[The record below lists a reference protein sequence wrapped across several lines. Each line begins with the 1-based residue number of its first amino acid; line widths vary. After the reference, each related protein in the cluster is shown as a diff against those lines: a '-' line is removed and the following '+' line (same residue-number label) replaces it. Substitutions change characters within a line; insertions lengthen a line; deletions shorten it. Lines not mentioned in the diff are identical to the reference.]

1 MKRGQAT
8 LPNLRDF
15 QGSAFFNDERPSSWR
30 ETRKQHNLRV
40 RKGGLPPLVFT
51 AENYSLTKM
60 NELKHQTRRLTRL
73 CKCLFVAI
81 TVAMFLSAPKLAVT
95 QTINIDRVVS
105 ELEPEIQRTLLAGNI
120 PSASIA
126 LIAGDRVIWTNAYG
140 YSNLWARTPATPN
153 TVYLIGSTFKAMST
167 IALIQQM
174 EQGKFKLDDRVN
186 DYLTDFKIQG
196 EDPQHPITFRHL
208 LTHTSGLPADFGPFP
223 VWGDTVPPSLEDY
236 LRKSLKVT
244 KPPLTSVT
252 YSNMAYTLVAYLV
265 QKFSGVPY
273 KQYIQEHIFTPLEMT
288 STAFEPRPDMEER
301 LAIPYVAD
309 EKTGSQVGTV
319 RLKASVW
326 PAGLVYGTVLNQA
339 NWLIANLN
347 GGVFK
352 DKRLISQSTLDQMF
366 TRQYDQFKGTIE
378 NLWGKET
385 VRFGLT
391 WWTQVRDGDRYIAHS
406 GSVPGYTAFLLGNR
420 DRKLGFAI
428 MTNGNRAHLH
438 LFKLADK
445 AIDLM
450 KKYSSTE
457 KTAKPRP

>member
-1 MKRGQAT
+1 MIVRPMKSILHYGRRT
-8 LPNLRDF
+8 SLL
-15 QGSAFFNDERPSSWR
+15 
-30 ETRKQHNLRV
+30 L
-40 RKGGLPPLVFT
+40 
-51 AENYSLTKM
+51 SLTA
-60 NELKHQTRRLTRL
+60 L
-73 CKCLFVAI
+73 LFFAPRIAVA
-81 TVAMFLSAPKLAVT
+81 
-95 QTINIDRVVS
+95 QTINIDRVVA

-126 LIAGDRVIWTNAYG
+126 LIAGDKVIWTNAYG
-140 YSNLWARTPATPN
+140 YSNLWARTPAAPN

-167 IALIQQM
+167 IALLQQM

-186 DYLTDFKIQG
+186 DYLKDFKIQG
-196 EDPQHPITFRHL
+196 EDPQHPVTFRHL
-208 LTHTSGLPADFGPFP
+208 LTHTSGLPADFGGFP
-223 VWGDTVPPSLEDY
+223 VWGDTVPPSLDDY

-244 KPPLTSVT
+244 KGPLTSVT
-252 YSNMAYTLVAYLV
+252 YSNMAFTLVAYLV

-301 LAIPYVAD
+301 LSIPYVVD

-326 PAGLVYGTVLNQA
+326 PAGIVYGTVLNQA

-347 GGVFK
+347 GGMYK
-352 DKRLISQSTLDQMF
+352 DKRIISEATLNQMF

-378 NLWGKET
+378 NIWGNET
-385 VRFGLT
+385 AGFGLT

-428 MTNGNRAHLH
+428 LTNGNRGHLH

-450 KKYSSTE
+450 KKYSSTQ
-457 KTAKPRP
+457 KATSRVAP

>member
-1 MKRGQAT
+1 
-8 LPNLRDF
+8 
-15 QGSAFFNDERPSSWR
+15 
-30 ETRKQHNLRV
+30 
-40 RKGGLPPLVFT
+40 
-51 AENYSLTKM
+51 M
-60 NELKHQTRRLTRL
+60 NRLKHALKLNQ
-73 CKCLFVAI
+73 CQYLFVGFILAAI
-81 TVAMFLSAPKLAVT
+81 VLLASSSAHAQTV
-95 QTINIDRVVS
+95 NIDRVVA
-105 ELEPEIQRTLLAGNI
+105 ELEPEIQRMLLAGNI
-120 PSASIA
+120 PSCSIA

-153 TVYLIGSTFKAMST
+153 TIYLIGSTFKAMST
-167 IALIQQM
+167 IALLQQM
-174 EQGKFKLDDRVN
+174 EQGRFKLDDRVN

-196 EDPQHPITFRHL
+196 EDPQHPVTFRHL
-208 LTHTSGLPADFGPFP
+208 LTHTSGLPADFGSFP
-223 VWGDTVPPSLEDY
+223 VWGDTVPPSLEEY

-301 LAIPYVAD
+301 LAIPYVVD

-347 GGVFK
+347 GGGFK
-352 DKRLISQSTLDQMF
+352 DKRLISQSTLDQKF
-366 TRQYDQFKGTIE
+366 TRQYDQFQGTIE
-378 NLWGKET
+378 NLWGNET
-385 VRFGLT
+385 AGFGLT
-391 WWTQVRDGDRYIAHS
+391 WWTQGRDRDRYIPHS
-406 GSVPGYTAFLLGNR
+406 CSVPGYTAFLLGNR

-428 MTNGNRAHLH
+428 LTNGNRAHPH
-438 LFKLADK
+438 LFKLADR

-450 KKYSSTE
+450 KKYSSAD
-457 KTAKPRP
+457 KAANP

>member
-1 MKRGQAT
+1 MRHSCRHIFSGAIVAVMILALAT
-8 LPNLRDF
+8 LAS
-15 QGSAFFNDERPSSWR
+15 G
-30 ETRKQHNLRV
+30 
-40 RKGGLPPLVFT
+40 
-51 AENYSLTKM
+51 
-60 NELKHQTRRLTRL
+60 
-73 CKCLFVAI
+73 
-81 TVAMFLSAPKLAVT
+81 
-95 QTINIDRVVS
+95 QTINVDRVVA
-105 ELEPEIQRTLLAGNI
+105 ELEPEIQRALLAGNI

-126 LIAGDRVIWTNAYG
+126 LISGDRVIWTNAYG

-167 IALIQQM
+167 FALFQQM
-174 EQGKFKLDDRVN
+174 EQGKFKLDDPVN
-186 DYLTDFKIQG
+186 KYLGDLKIQG

-208 LTHTSGLPADFGPFP
+208 LTHTSGLPADYGPFP

-244 KPPLTSVT
+244 RPPLNRVE

-301 LAIPYVAD
+301 LSIPYTVD
-309 EKTGSQVGTV
+309 EKTGGQVGAQRT
-319 RLKASVW
+319 KASVW

-352 DKRLISQSTLDQMF
+352 EKRLITEPNLEQMF
-366 TRQYDQFKGTIE
+366 TRQYDQFKGGIE
-378 NLWGKET
+378 GIWGNET
-385 VRFGLT
+385 AGFGLT
-391 WWTQVRDGDRYIAHS
+391 WWTEVRDGDRYFAHS

-428 MTNGNRAHLH
+428 LTNGNRAHPH

-445 AIDLM
+445 AMDIM
-450 KKYSSTE
+450 KKYTSATA
-457 KTAKPRP
+457 AKPAGL

>member
-1 MKRGQAT
+1 
-8 LPNLRDF
+8 
-15 QGSAFFNDERPSSWR
+15 
-30 ETRKQHNLRV
+30 
-40 RKGGLPPLVFT
+40 
-51 AENYSLTKM
+51 M
-60 NELKHQTRRLTRL
+60 NEFNQMRHRL
-73 CKCLFVAI
+73 CAIICLVSVLLCAYRI
-81 TVAMFLSAPKLAVT
+81 TAA
-95 QTINIDRVVS
+95 QTINVDRVVA

-126 LIAGDRVIWTNAYG
+126 LIAGDRVVWTGAYG
-140 YSNLWARTPATPN
+140 YSNLWARTPATPS

-167 IALIQQM
+167 IALLEQL

-186 DYLTDFKIQG
+186 GYLTDFKIQG
-196 EDPQHPITFRHL
+196 EDPQHPVTFRQL
-208 LTHTSGLPADFGPFP
+208 LTHTSGLPGDFGPFP
-223 VWGDTVPPSLEDY
+223 VWGDTVPPSLEEY
-236 LRKSLKVT
+236 LRKSLKVA

-252 YSNMAYTLVAYLV
+252 YSNMAYTLIAYLV

-273 KQYIQEHIFTPLEMT
+273 KQYIQDHIFTPLEMT

-301 LAIPYVAD
+301 LAIPYTVD
-309 EKTGSQVGTV
+309 EKTGGQTATV

-326 PAGLVYGTVLNQA
+326 PAGIVYGTVGNQA

-352 DKRLISQSTLDQMF
+352 DKRLISESILNQMF

-378 NLWGKET
+378 GIWGNET
-385 VRFGLT
+385 AGFGLT

-428 MTNGNRAHLH
+428 LTNGNRSHPY
-438 LFKLADK
+438 LFKLADR

-450 KKYSSTE
+450 KKYSGT
-457 KTAKPRP
+457 

>member
-1 MKRGQAT
+1 
-8 LPNLRDF
+8 
-15 QGSAFFNDERPSSWR
+15 
-30 ETRKQHNLRV
+30 V
-40 RKGGLPPLVFT
+40 T
-51 AENYSLTKM
+51 AIL
-60 NELKHQTRRLTRL
+60 LIAPRIAVAQT
-73 CKCLFVAI
+73 V
-81 TVAMFLSAPKLAVT
+81 
-95 QTINIDRVVS
+95 NIDRVVS

-140 YSNLWARTPATPN
+140 YSNLWARTPATPS

-167 IALIQQM
+167 IALLQQVA
-174 EQGKFKLDDRVN
+174 QGKFKLDDRVN

-196 EDPQHPITFRHL
+196 EDPQHPVTFRHL

-223 VWGDTVPPSLEDY
+223 VWGDTVPPSLDEY

-273 KQYIQEHIFTPLEMT
+273 KQYIQEHIFTPVEMM

-301 LAIPYVAD
+301 LAIPYVVD

-326 PAGLVYGTVLNQA
+326 PAGIVYGTVLDQA
-339 NWLIANLN
+339 NWLITNLN

-352 DKRLISQSTLDQMF
+352 EKRIISEQMLDQMF

-378 NLWGKET
+378 NIWGNET
-385 VRFGLT
+385 AGFGLT

-428 MTNGNRAHLH
+428 MTNGNRAHPH
-438 LFKLADK
+438 LFKLADR

-450 KKYSSTE
+450 AKYNAQ
-457 KTAKPRP
+457 KAVTAKP